1 MKAGPCR
8 EVFVVRVPSSFSLAF
23 GALRP
28 RTHVDLTHTSL
39 SAVVQAWEK
48 CVDKHRE
55 AGDDFV
61 EACVPFTHGL
71 KECMEAN
78 SEYYGALLVRGSL
91 ELQGA
96 KGDSTLTLKRWFCV
110 AG

>member
-1 MKAGPCR
+1 MTSLWCVFRVDSPWLLVPCIDIR
-8 EVFVVRVPSSFSLAF
+8 MWTS
-23 GALRP
+23 
-28 RTHVDLTHTSL
+28 RTHRC
-39 SAVVQAWEK
+39 AVLPPLAQAWEK
-48 CVDKHRE
+48 CVDKHRD

-78 SEYYGALLVRGSL
+78 SDYYGALLVRGSL

-96 KGDSTLTLKRWFCV
+96 K
-110 AG
+110 